1 MQKTIPLENSIESYF
16 ETLDEKRR
24 ADAYTLLEIFTNIT
38 GEQAVLWRGNMIGF
52 GTYHYRYATGH
63 EGYAMKCGFA
73 FRKTNITLYLYTDF
87 DYDNPEKTDELLSQL
102 GPHKHGKACIYV
114 KQVKDLNLDV
124 LKAMIERNNKMVEA
138 FPSTIKC

>member
-16 ETLDEKRR
+16 ETLDEKHRS
-24 ADAYTLLEIFTNIT
+24 DANLLLEIFTNIT

-52 GTYHYRYATGH
+52 GTYHYRYTSGH

-73 FRKTNITLYLYTDF
+73 FRKTNITLYLYTEF
-87 DYDNPEKTDELLSQL
+87 DYNIPDKHDELLSKL

-114 KQVKDLNLDV
+114 KRVKDLDLDV
-124 LKAMIERNNKMVEA
+124 LKQLIERNIKMVDA
-138 FPSTIKC
+138 FPSTLKC

>member
-1 MQKTIPLENSIESYF
+1 MQKTIPLENSIESFF

-24 ADAYTLLEIFTNIT
+24 GDAYSLLEFFTNIT

-63 EGYAMKCGFA
+63 EGYSMKCGFA

-114 KQVKDLNLDV
+114 KQVKDLNMDV
-124 LKAMIERNNKMVEA
+124 LKELIERNSKKVEA
-138 FPSTIKC
+138 FPSTLKC